1 MKKLFITMC
10 VALLSMN
17 AQAQGK
23 GDFAIGVHGGASF
36 TKIKLEGLNI
46 DETVTRGLAGAFAQ
60 YNFTNAFRA
69 ELEADYLFK
78 KNHVSSILVG
88 VNLHYLINIS
98 DEFKIYPLAGY
109 ALTFNHSEA
118 YSVTQGNGTISHD
131 SENDTDG
138 GIQIGAGLQYNLGDN
153 YFIKAEYKFQPGI
166 LGDGHVVMAGF
177 GYRF

>member
-10 VALLSMN
+10 VALLSMGAM
-17 AQAQGK
+17 AQEK
-23 GDFAIGVHGGASF
+23 GCFAIGAQGGLTFSKV
-36 TKIKLEGLNI
+36 KIESLNI
-46 DETVTRGLAGAFAQ
+46 NETVTRGFVGAFAQ

-78 KNHVSSILVG
+78 KDHMSSILVG
-88 VNLHYLINIS
+88 LNLHYLINIS

-109 ALTFNHSEA
+109 AMTFNHSEA
-118 YSVTQGNGTISHD
+118 YSVTNGNGTISHD

-138 GIQIGAGLQYNLGDN
+138 GIQVGAGLQYNLGDN

-166 LGDGHVVMAGF
+166 LGDGHIVLAGF